1 MRGSDISLPRIQ
13 GEISMKHRTVYLNAA
28 AFVLSFALAA
38 PAMAGIVITGTRV
51 VYPAGER
58 EVTVKIDN
66 RGDKPVLA
74 QSWVDDGDA
83 GASPETANA
92 PFTITPPVNRI
103 NPGKGQT
110 LRLMYTGEALPK
122 DKESVFWLN
131 VLEVPPMSKE
141 KQNQLQMAFRSRIK
155 IFFRPSGL
163 VGDAN
168 LAGQFVS
175 WKKVDGGVEGTNP
188 TPYFVSLANIAEDEE
203 GKKPIGNG
211 GMIAPGGKT
220 FFATNKRPSTIYP
233 SYINDFGGIRPV
245 PQSVAP

>member
-1 MRGSDISLPRIQ
+1 MN
-13 GEISMKHRTVYLNAA
+13 HRTVYLNTA

-83 GASPETANA
+83 EATPETARA

-110 LRLMYTGEALPK
+110 LRLMYTGEPLPK

-155 IFFRPSGL
+155 IFYRPSGL
-163 VGDAN
+163 AGNAN
-168 LAGQFVS
+168 LAGQSVS
-175 WKKVDGGVEGTNP
+175 WRKVNGGVEGTNP
-188 TPYFVSLANIAEDEE
+188 TPYYVSLANIAEDKE
-203 GKKPIGNG
+203 GKQSIGNG
-211 GMIAPGGKT
+211 GMIPPGGKT
-220 FFATNKRPSTIYP
+220 FFATKKSLTTIYP
-233 SYINDFGGIRPV
+233 SYINDFGGVNPI

>member
-1 MRGSDISLPRIQ
+1 MNLRAVNR
-13 GEISMKHRTVYLNAA
+13 AA
-28 AFVLSFALAA
+28 AACLLSLALVA
-38 PAMAGIVITGTRV
+38 PAVAGIVITGTRV
-51 VYPAGER
+51 VYPAQER

-83 GASPETANA
+83 DATPETARA

-110 LRLMYTGEALPK
+110 LRLMYTGEPLPT
-122 DKESVFWLN
+122 DRESVFWLN
-131 VLEVPPMSKE
+131 VLEVPPMNKE

-155 IFFRPSGL
+155 IFFRPSAL
-163 VGDAN
+163 AGDAN
-168 LAGQFVS
+168 LAGQSVT
-175 WKKVDGGVEGTNP
+175 WKKVSGGVEGTNP
-188 TPYFVSLANIAEDEE
+188 TPYYVSLANIAEDKD

-220 FFATNKRPSTIYP
+220 FFALSKNLSTVYP
-233 SYINDFGGIRPV
+233 SYINDFGGINPL
-245 PQSVAP
+245 PQPVAP